1 MAQETRK
8 LMLTVFSK
16 HYFANITGDED
27 VGPTPV
33 GQAAKK
39 KRKGILSFQ

>member
-1 MAQETRK
+1 MAREIRK
-8 LMLTVFSK
+8 LMLTVLPR

-39 KRKGILSFQ
+39 KRKGILSIQ